1 MKGKRKGEER
11 DKREY
16 REIKRERGEGSKN
29 MKGTRELEKEKGS
42 MRTEE
47 ERVKSMPM
55 KSQIVMIKIE
65 LFRARKKGINKEAIQ
80 QSRKSNRKIA

>member
-1 MKGKRKGEER
+1 
-11 DKREY
+11 
-16 REIKRERGEGSKN
+16 
-29 MKGTRELEKEKGS
+29 

-65 LFRARKKGINKEAIQ
+65 LFRARKKGINKETIQ
-80 QSRKSNRKIA
+80 QSRKRNR